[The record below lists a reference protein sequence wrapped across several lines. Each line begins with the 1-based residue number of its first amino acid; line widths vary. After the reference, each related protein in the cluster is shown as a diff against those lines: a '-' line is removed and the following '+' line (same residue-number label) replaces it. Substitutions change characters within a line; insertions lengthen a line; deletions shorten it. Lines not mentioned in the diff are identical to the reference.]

1 MKVKIVYASTLRLNT
16 TKYWWSP
23 SIFLICGGVRKLL
36 VGMPLPYFFSY
47 TFFLLLAGVG
57 FSKKHRPRKRKA
69 MQEALGGQNSKQL
82 KT

>member
-1 MKVKIVYASTLRLNT
+1 MKVKIVYASTLRLST
-16 TKYWWSP
+16 TKYWWSQ
-23 SIFLICGGVRKLL
+23 KA
-36 VGMPLPYFFSY
+36 VGRYAIAIFFSY

-69 MQEALGGQNSKQL
+69 MQETLGGQNSKQL